1 MNLLSSNDWKHLGT
15 ALRRMEEITLECELV
30 GGYKVRAGTVP
41 ADNAWPVAML
51 IRIER
56 WTPLWYET
64 QYFESVEEAMRR
76 G

>member
-1 MNLLSSNDWKHLGT
+1 MNLLSPNDYRTLGV

-30 GGYKVRAGTVP
+30 GGYKVRATTVP

-51 IRIER
+51 IRIEQ

-64 QYFESVEEAMRR
+64 QYFESVEEAMRN